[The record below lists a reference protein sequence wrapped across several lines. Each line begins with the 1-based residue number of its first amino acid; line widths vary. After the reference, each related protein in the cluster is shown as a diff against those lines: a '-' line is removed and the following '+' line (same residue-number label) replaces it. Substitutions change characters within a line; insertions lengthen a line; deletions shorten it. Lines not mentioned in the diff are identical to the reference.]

1 MNTSSGT
8 SFRTNDEPAPR
19 VCLGPGA
26 PAGMPDFLAR
36 AGLDPVG
43 YAHRH
48 HAALFVDFMGA
59 RPSGVE
65 VLSFDLG
72 ARDWRTARSNADLAT
87 DNWQAAATL
96 IISHMLGLK
105 PPLLG
110 ADSEML
116 AVIKS
121 AMGVAANHVPVI
133 LSGEIGTGKYNLARL
148 IHRASR
154 CRGPLLTINCAN
166 LEDLDSASL
175 LRSITGGN
183 GADSRSASSAAAAQA
198 MLFLDEIGELT
209 DTAQLKLLQLLQ
221 AGERTPWV
229 DPNNPRPSLR
239 FLAAT
244 NRALPAMVES
254 GDFRKDLYWRL
265 NVFSLEIPPLRQ
277 RAGDVPMLA
286 RYLLR
291 RANVRRSFTPMAL
304 KVLSGYSFPG
314 NVLELEN
321 LVTRLALTPLAA
333 ANNLID
339 VPDIRRH
346 LMIAS
351 ATEGTQVTG
360 WKTSREE
367 ARREM
372 IFKTIAAAGG
382 SRVEAARRLG
392 ITVRTLQYHITKAGL
407 SKRRAPRVEIAQLD
421 AVDTPESLMVDDS
434 ASQPLPKSYSVV
446 RGG

>member
-1 MNTSSGT
+1 MN
-8 SFRTNDEPAPR
+8 SFAGASVRTTDEPVLR
-19 VCLGPGA
+19 VCLGTGA
-26 PAGMPDFLAR
+26 PEGMPDFLAR
-36 AGLDPVG
+36 AGIEAVG

-48 HAALFVDFMGA
+48 NAPLFVDFVGA
-59 RPSGVE
+59 RPTGVE
-65 VLSFDLG
+65 VLSIDLT
-72 ARDWRTARSNADLAT
+72 ARDWRTARPNADLAT
-87 DNWQAAATL
+87 DNGQAAASL
-96 IISHMLGLK
+96 VISHMLRLK

-116 AVIKS
+116 SVIKS
-121 AMGVAANHVPVI
+121 AMGVAGTHVPVI

-148 IHRASR
+148 IHSASR
-154 CRGPLLTINCAN
+154 CRGPLLMVNCAN
-166 LEDLDSASL
+166 LEDLDSESL
-175 LRSITGGN
+175 LGSLAGSNRR
-183 GADSRSASSAAAAQA
+183 DSGSASPAMAAHA
-198 MLFLDEIGELT
+198 MLFLDEIGELS
-209 DTAQLKLLQLLQ
+209 DAAQLKLLQLLQ
-221 AGERTPWV
+221 AGERAPWS
-229 DPNNPRPSLR
+229 DPNNQRPSVR
-239 FLAAT
+239 FIAAT
-244 NRALPAMVES
+244 NRVLPAMVES

-286 RYLLR
+286 RYFLR
-291 RANVRRSFTPMAL
+291 RANARRGFTPMAL

-321 LVTRLALTPLAA
+321 LVTRLAITPLTVG
-333 ANNLID
+333 NNLID

-351 ATEGTQVTG
+351 AGERTQVTG

-382 SRVEAARRLG
+382 SRAEAARRLG

-407 SKRRAPRVEIAQLD
+407 SKRRARPAELSDLAAGAAADSIL
-421 AVDTPESLMVDDS
+421 VDDH
-434 ASQPLPKSYSVV
+434 ASQQPAKSYVAV
-446 RGG
+446 RGE